1 MTTNIRP
8 FALTGAALVAT
19 GALFVATPTIDFN
32 HGAAAP
38 GMASTSSA
46 FQLMSHSESEY
57 GSDDSD
63 DAWYLDPNA
72 QVGAVAYSSYDNDD
86 DDDYYGNGGGRDDHD
101 GWFGGIGNIGSFIT
115 DYLDNNQAQ
124 VLSVTAMIPVFNLGP
139 VPVGNSL
146 LANAYYTGYNG
157 SAVGVPG
164 VVSYVTSQLG
174 TTPTN
179 ILQGVVLGLT
189 SLTPRINIG
198 PVAIGNSLLA
208 TAYFSGYNGSATG
221 LPGVISYVTSQLGI
235 QAVPAAAKATA
246 AVSAR
251 TSVVGARSA
260 AVAAPAAADSS
271 AAGTAKA
278 ASASVGRSTA
288 GRLTAK
294 AASAAGQAKA
304 GAARTARAAASAS

>member
-1 MTTNIRP
+1 MTNSTRP
-8 FALTGAALVAT
+8 FAVTGAALVAA
-19 GALFVATPTIDFN
+19 GALFVATPTIDVN
-32 HGAAAP
+32 NDVSATGV
-38 GMASTSSA
+38 TSLTTSV
-46 FQLMSHSESEY
+46 QLVSHWE
-57 GSDDSD
+57 DRD
-63 DAWYLDPNA
+63 
-72 QVGAVAYSSYDNDD
+72 DD
-86 DDDYYGNGGGRDDHD
+86 DDDYYVDPGTQVGSVAYDSDDDDDDDDDRGR
-101 GWFGGIGNIGSFIT
+101 GRGSWFGGIGNIGSFIT

-146 LANAYYTGYNG
+146 LANAYYDGYNG

-164 VVSYVTSQLG
+164 VVSYVTSQIG

-179 ILQGVVLGLT
+179 LLQGVVLGVT

-198 PVAIGNSLLA
+198 PVAIGNGLLA

-221 LPGVISYVTSQLGI
+221 LPGVVSYVTSQLGI
-235 QAVPAAAKATA
+235 QAAPASAVRATA
-246 AVSAR
+246 
-251 TSVVGARSA
+251 TSVVAARSA
-260 AVAAPAAADSS
+260 SAAPKAADSS

-278 ASASVGRSTA
+278 DTASAGRSTA

-304 GAARTARAAASAS
+304 GAARAARAGADAS

>member
-1 MTTNIRP
+1 MTNSIRP
-8 FALTGAALVAT
+8 FAVTGAALVAA
-19 GALFVATPTIDFN
+19 GALFVATPTIDVN
-32 HGAAAP
+32 NDVSATGV
-38 GMASTSSA
+38 TSLTTSV
-46 FQLMSHSESEY
+46 QL
-57 GSDDSD
+57 
-63 DAWYLDPNA
+63 
-72 QVGAVAYSSYDNDD
+72 VSYWEDD
-86 DDDYYGNGGGRDDHD
+86 DDDYYVDSGTQVGSVAYHSDDDDDDH
-101 GWFGGIGNIGSFIT
+101 GRGRGSWFGGIGNIGSFIT

-146 LANAYYTGYNG
+146 LANAYYDGYNG

-179 ILQGVVLGLT
+179 ILQGVVLGVT

-198 PVAIGNSLLA
+198 PVAIGNGLLA

-221 LPGVISYVTSQLGI
+221 LPGVVSYVTSQLGI
-235 QAVPAAAKATA
+235 QAAPAS
-246 AVSAR
+246 AVRASA
-251 TSVVGARSA
+251 TSVVAARTASVAARTASA
-260 AVAAPAAADSS
+260 APEAADSS

-278 ASASVGRSTA
+278 DTASAGRSTA

-304 GAARTARAAASAS
+304 GAARASRASADAS

>member
-1 MTTNIRP
+1 MTNSTRP
-8 FALTGAALVAT
+8 FAVTGAALVAA
-19 GALFVATPTIDFN
+19 GALFVATPTIDVN
-32 HGAAAP
+32 NDVSATGI
-38 GMASTSSA
+38 TSLTTSV
-46 FQLMSHSESEY
+46 QLVSHWE
-57 GSDDSD
+57 DRD
-63 DAWYLDPNA
+63 
-72 QVGAVAYSSYDNDD
+72 DD
-86 DDDYYGNGGGRDDHD
+86 DDDYYVDSGTQVGSVAYHSDDDDDDDH
-101 GWFGGIGNIGSFIT
+101 GRGRGSWFGGIGNIGSFIT

-146 LANAYYTGYNG
+146 LANAYYDGYNG

-179 ILQGVVLGLT
+179 ILQGVVLGVT

-198 PVAIGNSLLA
+198 PVAIGNGLLA

-221 LPGVISYVTSQLGI
+221 LPGVVSYVTSQLGI
-235 QAVPAAAKATA
+235 QAAPASAVRATA
-246 AVSAR
+246 
-251 TSVVGARSA
+251 TSVVAARSA
-260 AVAAPAAADSS
+260 SAAPKAADSS
-271 AAGTAKA
+271 DAGTAKA
-278 ASASVGRSTA
+278 DTASAGRSTA

-304 GAARTARAAASAS
+304 GAARAARAGADAS

>member
-1 MTTNIRP
+1 MTNSTRP
-8 FALTGAALVAT
+8 FAVTGAALVAA
-19 GALFVATPTIDFN
+19 GALFVATPTIDVTN
-32 HGAAAP
+32 DVS
-38 GMASTSSA
+38 ASGITSLTTSV
-46 FQLMSHSESEY
+46 QLVSHWEDRDE
-57 GSDDSD
+57 
-63 DAWYLDPNA
+63 
-72 QVGAVAYSSYDNDD
+72 D
-86 DDDYYGNGGGRDDHD
+86 DDDYYVDPGTQVGSVAYDSDDDDDDDDH
-101 GWFGGIGNIGSFIT
+101 GRGRGSWFGGIGNIGSFIT

-146 LANAYYTGYNG
+146 LANAYYDGYNG

-179 ILQGVVLGLT
+179 ILQGVVLGVT

-198 PVAIGNSLLA
+198 PVAIGNGLLA

-221 LPGVISYVTSQLGI
+221 LPGVVSYVTSQLGI
-235 QAVPAAAKATA
+235 QAAPAS
-246 AVSAR
+246 AVSASA
-251 TSVVGARSA
+251 TSVVAARSA
-260 AVAAPAAADSS
+260 SVAARAASAAPEAADSS

-278 ASASVGRSTA
+278 DTASAGRSTA

-304 GAARTARAAASAS
+304 GAARASRASADAS

>member
-1 MTTNIRP
+1 MTTSTRP
-8 FALTGAALVAT
+8 FAVTGAALVAA
-19 GALFVATPTIDFN
+19 GALFVATPTIDVDN
-32 HGAAAP
+32 DVSATGITSL
-38 GMASTSSA
+38 STSV
-46 FQLMSHSESEY
+46 QLVSHWE
-57 GSDDSD
+57 DR
-63 DAWYLDPNA
+63 
-72 QVGAVAYSSYDNDD
+72 DD
-86 DDDYYGNGGGRDDHD
+86 DDDYYVDPGTQVGSVAYHSDYDDDDDDDDRGR
-101 GWFGGIGNIGSFIT
+101 GSWFGGIGNIGSFVT

-146 LANAYYTGYNG
+146 LANAYYDGYNG

-179 ILQGVVLGLT
+179 ILQGVVLGVT

-198 PVAIGNSLLA
+198 PVAIGNGLLA

-221 LPGVISYVTSQLGI
+221 LPGVVSYVTSQLGI
-235 QAVPAAAKATA
+235 QAAPASAARASA
-246 AVSAR
+246 A
-251 TSVVGARSA
+251 SVVAARSA
-260 AVAAPAAADSS
+260 SVAARAASAAPEAADSS

-278 ASASVGRSTA
+278 DTASAGRSTA

-294 AASAAGQAKA
+294 TASAAGQAKA
-304 GAARTARAAASAS
+304 SAARAARASADAS

>member
-1 MTTNIRP
+1 MTISIRP
-8 FALTGAALVAT
+8 IAVTGAALVAA
-19 GALFVATPTIDFN
+19 GALFVATPTIDVN
-32 HGAAAP
+32 NDVSATGV
-38 GMASTSSA
+38 TSLTTSV
-46 FQLMSHSESEY
+46 QLVSHWEDR
-57 GSDDSD
+57 DD
-63 DAWYLDPNA
+63 
-72 QVGAVAYSSYDNDD
+72 DD
-86 DDDYYGNGGGRDDHD
+86 DDDYYVDPGTQVGSVAYDSDYDDDDDDDDDDRGR
-101 GWFGGIGNIGSFIT
+101 GSWFGGIGNIGSFIT

-146 LANAYYTGYNG
+146 LANAYYDGYNG

-179 ILQGVVLGLT
+179 ILQGVVLGVT

-198 PVAIGNSLLA
+198 PVAIGNGLLA

-221 LPGVISYVTSQLGI
+221 LPGVVSYVTSQLGI
-235 QAVPAAAKATA
+235 QAAPAS
-246 AVSAR
+246 AVGASA
-251 TSVVGARSA
+251 TSVVAARSA
-260 AVAAPAAADSS
+260 SAAPKAADSS
-271 AAGTAKA
+271 AAGTATA
-278 ASASVGRSTA
+278 DTASAGRSTA

-304 GAARTARAAASAS
+304 GAARAARASADAS

>member
-1 MTTNIRP
+1 MTNSTRP
-8 FALTGAALVAT
+8 FAVTGAALVAA
-19 GALFVATPTIDFN
+19 GALFVATPTIDVN
-32 HGAAAP
+32 NDVSATGV
-38 GMASTSSA
+38 TSLTTSV
-46 FQLMSHSESEY
+46 QLVSHWE
-57 GSDDSD
+57 
-63 DAWYLDPNA
+63 
-72 QVGAVAYSSYDNDD
+72 DD
-86 DDDYYGNGGGRDDHD
+86 DDDYYVDSGTQVGSVAYHSDDDDDDDH
-101 GWFGGIGNIGSFIT
+101 GRGRGSWFGGIGNIGSFIT

-146 LANAYYTGYNG
+146 LANAYYDGYNG

-179 ILQGVVLGLT
+179 ILQGVVLGVT

-198 PVAIGNSLLA
+198 PVAIGNGLLA

-221 LPGVISYVTSQLGI
+221 LPGVVSYVTSQLGI
-235 QAVPAAAKATA
+235 QAAPASAARA
-246 AVSAR
+246 SA
-251 TSVVGARSA
+251 TSVVAARSA
-260 AVAAPAAADSS
+260 SAAPKAADSS

-278 ASASVGRSTA
+278 DTASAGRSTA

-304 GAARTARAAASAS
+304 GAARAARASADAS

>member
-1 MTTNIRP
+1 MTNSTRP
-8 FALTGAALVAT
+8 FAVTGAALVAA
-19 GALFVATPTIDFN
+19 GALFVATPTIDVN
-32 HGAAAP
+32 NDVSATGV
-38 GMASTSSA
+38 TSLTTSV
-46 FQLMSHSESEY
+46 QL
-57 GSDDSD
+57 
-63 DAWYLDPNA
+63 
-72 QVGAVAYSSYDNDD
+72 VSYWEDRDDD
-86 DDDYYGNGGGRDDHD
+86 DDDYYVDSGTQVGSVAYHSDDDDDDDDDHR
-101 GWFGGIGNIGSFIT
+101 GSWFGGIGNIGSFIT

-146 LANAYYTGYNG
+146 LANAYYDGYNG

-179 ILQGVVLGLT
+179 ILQGVVLGVT

-198 PVAIGNSLLA
+198 PVAIGNGLLA

-221 LPGVISYVTSQLGI
+221 LPGVVSYVTSQLGI
-235 QAVPAAAKATA
+235 QAAPAS
-246 AVSAR
+246 AVRAPA
-251 TSVVGARSA
+251 TSVVAARTASVAARAASA
-260 AVAAPAAADSS
+260 APEAADSS

-278 ASASVGRSTA
+278 DTASAGRSTA

-304 GAARTARAAASAS
+304 GAARAARASADAS

>member
-1 MTTNIRP
+1 MTTSTRP
-8 FALTGAALVAT
+8 FAVTGAALVAA
-19 GALFVATPTIDFN
+19 GALFVATPTIDVDN
-32 HGAAAP
+32 DVSATGI
-38 GMASTSSA
+38 TSLTTSV
-46 FQLMSHSESEY
+46 QLVSHWE
-57 GSDDSD
+57 DR
-63 DAWYLDPNA
+63 
-72 QVGAVAYSSYDNDD
+72 DD
-86 DDDYYGNGGGRDDHD
+86 DDDYYVDPGTQVGSVAYDSDDDDDDDDDRGR
-101 GWFGGIGNIGSFIT
+101 GRGSWFGGIGNIGSFVT

-146 LANAYYTGYNG
+146 LANAYYDGYNG

-179 ILQGVVLGLT
+179 ILQGVVLGVT

-198 PVAIGNSLLA
+198 PVAIGNGLLA

-221 LPGVISYVTSQLGI
+221 LPGVVSYVTSQLGI
-235 QAVPAAAKATA
+235 QAAPASAAR
-246 AVSAR
+246 VSAA
-251 TSVVGARSA
+251 SVVAARSA
-260 AVAAPAAADSS
+260 SVAARAASAAPEAADSS

-278 ASASVGRSTA
+278 DTASAGRSTA

-294 AASAAGQAKA
+294 TASAAGQAKA
-304 GAARTARAAASAS
+304 GAARAARASADAS

>member
-1 MTTNIRP
+1 MTTSTRP
-8 FALTGAALVAT
+8 FAVTGAALVAA
-19 GALFVATPTIDFN
+19 GALFVATPTIDVDN
-32 HGAAAP
+32 DVSATGITSL
-38 GMASTSSA
+38 STSV
-46 FQLMSHSESEY
+46 QLVSHWE
-57 GSDDSD
+57 DR
-63 DAWYLDPNA
+63 
-72 QVGAVAYSSYDNDD
+72 DD
-86 DDDYYGNGGGRDDHD
+86 DDDYYVDPGTQVGSVAYHSDYDDDDDDDRGR
-101 GWFGGIGNIGSFIT
+101 GSWFGGIGNIGSFVT

-146 LANAYYTGYNG
+146 LANAYYDGYNG

-179 ILQGVVLGLT
+179 ILQGVVLGVT

-198 PVAIGNSLLA
+198 PVAIGNGLLA

-221 LPGVISYVTSQLGI
+221 LPGVVSYVTSQLGI
-235 QAVPAAAKATA
+235 QAAPASAARASA
-246 AVSAR
+246 A
-251 TSVVGARSA
+251 SVVAARSA
-260 AVAAPAAADSS
+260 SVAARAASAAPEAADSS

-278 ASASVGRSTA
+278 DTASAGRSTA

-294 AASAAGQAKA
+294 TASAAGQAKA
-304 GAARTARAAASAS
+304 SAARAARASADAS

>member
-1 MTTNIRP
+1 
-8 FALTGAALVAT
+8 LV
-19 GALFVATPTIDFN
+19 
-32 HGAAAP
+32 
-38 GMASTSSA
+38 
-46 FQLMSHSESEY
+46 SHWE
-57 GSDDSD
+57 DR
-63 DAWYLDPNA
+63 
-72 QVGAVAYSSYDNDD
+72 D
-86 DDDYYGNGGGRDDHD
+86 DDDYYVDPGVGVGSVAYDSDDDDEDDDRGR
-101 GWFGGIGNIGSFIT
+101 GRGSWFGGIGNIGSFIT

-146 LANAYYTGYNG
+146 LANAYYDGYNG

-179 ILQGVVLGLT
+179 ILQGVVLGVT

-198 PVAIGNSLLA
+198 PVAIGNGLLA

-221 LPGVISYVTSQLGI
+221 LPGVVSYVTSQLGI
-235 QAVPAAAKATA
+235 QAAPAS
-246 AVSAR
+246 AVRAPA
-251 TSVVGARSA
+251 TSVVAARTASVAARAASA
-260 AVAAPAAADSS
+260 APEAADSS

-278 ASASVGRSTA
+278 DTASAGRSTA

-304 GAARTARAAASAS
+304 GAARAARASADAS

>member
-1 MTTNIRP
+1 MTNSTRP
-8 FALTGAALVAT
+8 FAVTGAALVAA
-19 GALFVATPTIDFN
+19 GALFVATPTIDVDN
-32 HGAAAP
+32 DVSATGI
-38 GMASTSSA
+38 TSLTTSV
-46 FQLMSHSESEY
+46 QLVSHWE
-57 GSDDSD
+57 DRD
-63 DAWYLDPNA
+63 
-72 QVGAVAYSSYDNDD
+72 DD
-86 DDDYYGNGGGRDDHD
+86 DDDYYVDSGTQVGSVAYHSDDDDDDH
-101 GWFGGIGNIGSFIT
+101 GRGRGSWFGGIGNIGSFIT

-146 LANAYYTGYNG
+146 LANAYYDGYNG

-179 ILQGVVLGLT
+179 ILQGVVLGVT

-198 PVAIGNSLLA
+198 PVAIGNGLLA

-221 LPGVISYVTSQLGI
+221 LPGVVSYVTSQLGI
-235 QAVPAAAKATA
+235 QAAPASAVRATA
-246 AVSAR
+246 
-251 TSVVGARSA
+251 TSVVAARSA
-260 AVAAPAAADSS
+260 SAAPKAADSS
-271 AAGTAKA
+271 DAGTAKA
-278 ASASVGRSTA
+278 DTASAGRSTA

-304 GAARTARAAASAS
+304 GAARAARAGADAS

>member
-1 MTTNIRP
+1 MTTSTRP
-8 FALTGAALVAT
+8 FAVTGAALVAA
-19 GALFVATPTIDFN
+19 GALFVATPTIDVN
-32 HGAAAP
+32 NDVSATGITSL
-38 GMASTSSA
+38 STSV
-46 FQLMSHSESEY
+46 QL
-57 GSDDSD
+57 
-63 DAWYLDPNA
+63 
-72 QVGAVAYSSYDNDD
+72 VSYWEDRDD
-86 DDDYYGNGGGRDDHD
+86 DDDYYVDPGTQVGSVAYHSDDDGDDDDH
-101 GWFGGIGNIGSFIT
+101 GRGSWFGGIGNIGSFIT

-146 LANAYYTGYNG
+146 LANAYYDGYNG

-179 ILQGVVLGLT
+179 ILQGVVLGVT

-198 PVAIGNSLLA
+198 PVAIGNGLLA

-221 LPGVISYVTSQLGI
+221 LPGVVSYVTSQLGI
-235 QAVPAAAKATA
+235 QAAPAS
-246 AVSAR
+246 AVGASA
-251 TSVVGARSA
+251 TSVVAARSA
-260 AVAAPAAADSS
+260 SVAARAASAAPEAADSS

-278 ASASVGRSTA
+278 DTASAGRSTA

-304 GAARTARAAASAS
+304 GAARAARASADAS

>member
-1 MTTNIRP
+1 MTNSNRP
-8 FALTGAALVAT
+8 FAVTGAALVAA
-19 GALFVATPTIDFN
+19 GALFVATPTIDVN
-32 HGAAAP
+32 NDVSATGV
-38 GMASTSSA
+38 TSLTTSV
-46 FQLMSHSESEY
+46 QLVSHWEDR
-57 GSDDSD
+57 DD
-63 DAWYLDPNA
+63 
-72 QVGAVAYSSYDNDD
+72 DD
-86 DDDYYGNGGGRDDHD
+86 DDDYYVDPGTQVGSVAYDSDYDDDDDDDDRGR
-101 GWFGGIGNIGSFIT
+101 GRGSWFGGIGNIGSFIT

-146 LANAYYTGYNG
+146 LANAYYDGYDG

-179 ILQGVVLGLT
+179 ILQGVVLGVT

-198 PVAIGNSLLA
+198 PVAIGNGLLA

-221 LPGVISYVTSQLGI
+221 LPGVVSYVTSQLGI
-235 QAVPAAAKATA
+235 QAAPAS
-246 AVSAR
+246 AVRAPA
-251 TSVVGARSA
+251 TSVVAARTASVAARAASA
-260 AVAAPAAADSS
+260 APEAADSS

-278 ASASVGRSTA
+278 DTASAGRSTA

-304 GAARTARAAASAS
+304 GAARAARASADAS

>member
-1 MTTNIRP
+1 MTISIRP
-8 FALTGAALVAT
+8 IAVTGAALVAA
-19 GALFVATPTIDFN
+19 GALFVATPTIDVN
-32 HGAAAP
+32 NDVSATGV
-38 GMASTSSA
+38 TSLTTSV
-46 FQLMSHSESEY
+46 QL
-57 GSDDSD
+57 
-63 DAWYLDPNA
+63 
-72 QVGAVAYSSYDNDD
+72 VSYWEDRDED
-86 DDDYYGNGGGRDDHD
+86 DDDYYVDSGTQVGSAAYHSDYDDDDDDDDRGR
-101 GWFGGIGNIGSFIT
+101 GRGSWFGGIGNIGSFIT

-146 LANAYYTGYNG
+146 LANAYYDGYNG

-179 ILQGVVLGLT
+179 ILQGVVLGVT

-198 PVAIGNSLLA
+198 PVAIGNGLLA
-208 TAYFSGYNGSATG
+208 TAYFSGYNSSATG
-221 LPGVISYVTSQLGI
+221 LPGVVSYVTSQLGI
-235 QAVPAAAKATA
+235 QAAPAS
-246 AVSAR
+246 AVRASA
-251 TSVVGARSA
+251 TSVVAARSA
-260 AVAAPAAADSS
+260 SAAPKAADSS

-278 ASASVGRSTA
+278 DTASAGRSTA

-304 GAARTARAAASAS
+304 GAARAARASADAS

>member
-1 MTTNIRP
+1 MTNSTRP
-8 FALTGAALVAT
+8 FAVTGAALVAA
-19 GALFVATPTIDFN
+19 GALFVATPTIDVN
-32 HGAAAP
+32 NDVSATGV
-38 GMASTSSA
+38 TSLTTSV
-46 FQLMSHSESEY
+46 QL
-57 GSDDSD
+57 
-63 DAWYLDPNA
+63 
-72 QVGAVAYSSYDNDD
+72 VSYWEDD
-86 DDDYYGNGGGRDDHD
+86 DDDYYVDSGTQVGSVAYHSDDDDDDH
-101 GWFGGIGNIGSFIT
+101 GRGRGSWFGGIGNIGSFIT

-146 LANAYYTGYNG
+146 LANAYYDGYNG

-179 ILQGVVLGLT
+179 ILQGVVLGVT

-198 PVAIGNSLLA
+198 PVAIGNGLLA

-221 LPGVISYVTSQLGI
+221 LPGVVSYVTSQLGI
-235 QAVPAAAKATA
+235 QAAPAS
-246 AVSAR
+246 AVRASA
-251 TSVVGARSA
+251 TSVVAARTASVAARTASA
-260 AVAAPAAADSS
+260 APEAADSS

-278 ASASVGRSTA
+278 DTASAGRSTA

-304 GAARTARAAASAS
+304 GAARASRASADAS

>member
-1 MTTNIRP
+1 MTNSTRP
-8 FALTGAALVAT
+8 FAVTGAALVAA
-19 GALFVATPTIDFN
+19 GALFVATPTIDVN
-32 HGAAAP
+32 NDVSATGV
-38 GMASTSSA
+38 TSLTTSV
-46 FQLMSHSESEY
+46 QLVSHWE
-57 GSDDSD
+57 DRD
-63 DAWYLDPNA
+63 
-72 QVGAVAYSSYDNDD
+72 DD
-86 DDDYYGNGGGRDDHD
+86 DDDYYVDPGTQVGSVAYDSDYDDDDDDDDRGR
-101 GWFGGIGNIGSFIT
+101 GRGSWFGGIGNIGSFIT

-146 LANAYYTGYNG
+146 LANAYYDGYNG

-179 ILQGVVLGLT
+179 ILQGVVLGVT

-198 PVAIGNSLLA
+198 PVAIGNGLLA

-221 LPGVISYVTSQLGI
+221 LPGVVSYVTSQLGI
-235 QAVPAAAKATA
+235 QAAPAS
-246 AVSAR
+246 AVRAPA
-251 TSVVGARSA
+251 TSVVAARTASVAARAASA
-260 AVAAPAAADSS
+260 APEAADSS

-278 ASASVGRSTA
+278 DTASAGRSTA

-304 GAARTARAAASAS
+304 GAARAARASADAS

>member
-1 MTTNIRP
+1 MTTSTRP
-8 FALTGAALVAT
+8 FAVTGAALVAA
-19 GALFVATPTIDFN
+19 GALFVATPTIDVN
-32 HGAAAP
+32 NDVSATGV
-38 GMASTSSA
+38 TSLTTSV
-46 FQLMSHSESEY
+46 QL
-57 GSDDSD
+57 
-63 DAWYLDPNA
+63 
-72 QVGAVAYSSYDNDD
+72 VSYWEDRDD
-86 DDDYYGNGGGRDDHD
+86 DDDYYVDPGTQVGSVAYDSDYDDDDDDDDRGR
-101 GWFGGIGNIGSFIT
+101 GSWFGGIGNIGSFIT

-146 LANAYYTGYNG
+146 LANAYYDGYNG

-179 ILQGVVLGLT
+179 ILQGVVLGVT

-198 PVAIGNSLLA
+198 PVAIGNGLLA
-208 TAYFSGYNGSATG
+208 TAYFSGYNSSATG
-221 LPGVISYVTSQLGI
+221 LPGVVSYVTSQLGI
-235 QAVPAAAKATA
+235 QAAPAS
-246 AVSAR
+246 AVRASA
-251 TSVVGARSA
+251 TSVVAARTASVAARAASA
-260 AVAAPAAADSS
+260 APEAADSS

-278 ASASVGRSTA
+278 DTASAGRSTA

-304 GAARTARAAASAS
+304 GAARAARASADAS

>member
-1 MTTNIRP
+1 MTNSTRP
-8 FALTGAALVAT
+8 FAVTGAALVAA
-19 GALFVATPTIDFN
+19 GALFVATPTIDVN
-32 HGAAAP
+32 NDVSATGV
-38 GMASTSSA
+38 TSLTTSV
-46 FQLMSHSESEY
+46 QL
-57 GSDDSD
+57 
-63 DAWYLDPNA
+63 
-72 QVGAVAYSSYDNDD
+72 VSYWEDRDD
-86 DDDYYGNGGGRDDHD
+86 DDDYYVDPGTQVGSVAYHSDDDGDDDDH
-101 GWFGGIGNIGSFIT
+101 GRGRGSWFGGIGNIGSFIT

-146 LANAYYTGYNG
+146 LANAYYDGYNG

-179 ILQGVVLGLT
+179 ILQGVVLGVT

-198 PVAIGNSLLA
+198 PVAIGNGLLA

-221 LPGVISYVTSQLGI
+221 LPGVVSYVTSQLGI
-235 QAVPAAAKATA
+235 QAAPAS
-246 AVSAR
+246 AVRASA
-251 TSVVGARSA
+251 TSVVAARSA
-260 AVAAPAAADSS
+260 SAAPKAADSS

-278 ASASVGRSTA
+278 DTASAGRSTA

-304 GAARTARAAASAS
+304 GAARAARASADAS

>member
-1 MTTNIRP
+1 MTTSTRP
-8 FALTGAALVAT
+8 FAVTGAALVAA
-19 GALFVATPTIDFN
+19 GALFVATPTIDVDN
-32 HGAAAP
+32 DVSATGITSL
-38 GMASTSSA
+38 STSV
-46 FQLMSHSESEY
+46 QLVSHWE
-57 GSDDSD
+57 DR
-63 DAWYLDPNA
+63 
-72 QVGAVAYSSYDNDD
+72 DD
-86 DDDYYGNGGGRDDHD
+86 DDDYYVDPGTQVGSVAYHSDYDDDDDDDDRGR
-101 GWFGGIGNIGSFIT
+101 GSWFGGIGNIGSFVT

-146 LANAYYTGYNG
+146 LANAYYDGYNG

-179 ILQGVVLGLT
+179 ILQGVVLGVT

-198 PVAIGNSLLA
+198 PVAIGNGLLA

-221 LPGVISYVTSQLGI
+221 LPGVVSYVTSQLGI
-235 QAVPAAAKATA
+235 QAAPASAARASA
-246 AVSAR
+246 A
-251 TSVVGARSA
+251 SVVAARSA
-260 AVAAPAAADSS
+260 SVAARAASAAPEAADSS

-278 ASASVGRSTA
+278 DTASAGRSTA

-294 AASAAGQAKA
+294 TASAAGQAKA
-304 GAARTARAAASAS
+304 GAARAARASADAS

>member
-1 MTTNIRP
+1 MTTSTRP
-8 FALTGAALVAT
+8 FAVTGAALVAA
-19 GALFVATPTIDFN
+19 GALFVATPMIDVN
-32 HGAAAP
+32 NDVSATGI
-38 GMASTSSA
+38 TSLTTSV
-46 FQLMSHSESEY
+46 QLVSHWEDRDE
-57 GSDDSD
+57 
-63 DAWYLDPNA
+63 
-72 QVGAVAYSSYDNDD
+72 D
-86 DDDYYGNGGGRDDHD
+86 DDDYYVDSGTQVGSVAYHSDDDEDDDH
-101 GWFGGIGNIGSFIT
+101 GRGRGSWFGGIGNIGSFIT

-146 LANAYYTGYNG
+146 LANAYYDGYNG

-179 ILQGVVLGLT
+179 ILQGVVLGVT

-198 PVAIGNSLLA
+198 PVAIGNGLLA

-221 LPGVISYVTSQLGI
+221 LPGVVSYVTSQLGI
-235 QAVPAAAKATA
+235 QAAPASAARA
-246 AVSAR
+246 SA
-251 TSVVGARSA
+251 TSVVAARA
-260 AVAAPAAADSS
+260 AAAAPEAADNS

-278 ASASVGRSTA
+278 DTASAGRSTA

-304 GAARTARAAASAS
+304 GAARAARAGADAS

>member
-1 MTTNIRP
+1 MTNSTRP
-8 FALTGAALVAT
+8 FAVTGAALVAA
-19 GALFVATPTIDFN
+19 GALFVATPTIDVN
-32 HGAAAP
+32 NDVSATGV
-38 GMASTSSA
+38 TSLTTSV
-46 FQLMSHSESEY
+46 QLVSHWE
-57 GSDDSD
+57 
-63 DAWYLDPNA
+63 
-72 QVGAVAYSSYDNDD
+72 DD
-86 DDDYYGNGGGRDDHD
+86 DDDYYVDSGTQVGSVAYHSDDDDDDDH
-101 GWFGGIGNIGSFIT
+101 GRGRGSWFGGIGNIGSFIT

-146 LANAYYTGYNG
+146 LANAYYDGYNG

-179 ILQGVVLGLT
+179 ILQGVVLGVT

-198 PVAIGNSLLA
+198 PVAIGNGLLA

-221 LPGVISYVTSQLGI
+221 LPGVVSYVTSQLGI
-235 QAVPAAAKATA
+235 QAAPASAVRATA
-246 AVSAR
+246 
-251 TSVVGARSA
+251 TSVVAARSA
-260 AVAAPAAADSS
+260 SAAPKAADSS
-271 AAGTAKA
+271 DAGTAKA
-278 ASASVGRSTA
+278 DTASAGRSTA

-304 GAARTARAAASAS
+304 GAARAARAGADAS